1 MVDLAPLAAPTS
13 RRTFARLLGAGAAFA
28 ALGPLA
34 GGAQT
39 SAPAPAAPA
48 TSPKVS
54 PPDPE
59 LTLLDSNENPYGPS
73 PAAIAAI
80 AAVLKHAA
88 RYPDRP
94 VDELLDTLAAAHGVA
109 RDAIALGAGSS
120 QILHAA
126 ANAFTGPGTEAVTA
140 NPTFEALGRY
150 AEANGA
156 KVTRVPLTADFRHD
170 LAAMAARAAAAG
182 EHALVYLCNPNNP
195 TASLT
200 PAAEIRRFLERL
212 PPTVTVLVDEAY
224 HGYAEGEP
232 GYESVVPWLARFP
245 NLVVA
250 RTFSKIYGLAGLR
263 CGYALAAPER
273 IAEIRRQLPWDVSN
287 VAALAAARA
296 ALDDASY
303 LERAK
308 RLNREL
314 RESTSVALAALGVRV
329 VPSAANFLFADL
341 GRDVAPVIDG
351 LRAHGVRVGRRFAAL
366 PTHLRVTIGT
376 ADEMRRFLV
385 AFGEIR
391 ATAKAA

>member
-1 MVDLAPLAAPTS
+1 MADFTPPASFTS
-13 RRTFARLLGAGAAFA
+13 RRSFARLLGAGAAFA

-39 SAPAPAAPA
+39 AAPA
-48 TSPKVS
+48 GAEKVASPGS
-54 PPDPE
+54 DE
-59 LTLLDSNENPYGPS
+59 ALLDSNENPYGPP

-80 AAVLKHAA
+80 ATVLKLAA

-94 VDELLDTLAAAHGVA
+94 VDELLDALAARHGVG
-109 RDAIALGAGSS
+109 RESLALGAGSS

-126 ANAFTGPGTEAVTA
+126 ANAFTGPDAGAVVA
-140 NPTFEALGRY
+140 DPTFEALGRY
-150 AEANGA
+150 AETRGA
-156 KVTRVPLTADFRHD
+156 KVTRVPLAAGYRHD
-170 LAAMAARAAAAG
+170 LAAMASAAG
-182 EHALVYLCNPNNP
+182 DRGLIYVCNPNNP

-200 PAAEIRRFLERL
+200 PAAEIRALLERL
-212 PPTVTVLVDEAY
+212 PPGVTLLVDEAY

-232 GYESVVPWLARFP
+232 GYESVVPWLPRFP

-263 CGYALAAPER
+263 CGYAVAGPEKLAEL
-273 IAEIRRQLPWDVSN
+273 RRQLSWDASN

-296 ALDDASY
+296 ALDDTSY

-314 RESTSVALAALGVRV
+314 RESASAALAGLGAKV
-329 VPSAANFLFADL
+329 VPSAANFFFADL
-341 GRDVAPVIDG
+341 GRDVAPVIDA
-351 LRAHGVRVGRRFAAL
+351 LRARGVRVGRRFPAL
-366 PTHLRVTIGT
+366 PTHLRVTVGT
-376 ADEMRRFLV
+376 EEEMRRFLA
-385 AFGEIR
+385 AFGEVW